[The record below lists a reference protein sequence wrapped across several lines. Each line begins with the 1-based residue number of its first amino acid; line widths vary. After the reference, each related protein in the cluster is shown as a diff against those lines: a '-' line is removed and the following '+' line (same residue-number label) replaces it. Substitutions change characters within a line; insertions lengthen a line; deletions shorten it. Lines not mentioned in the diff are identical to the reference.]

1 MIDNV
6 KNKHNDLNTTSK
18 MNLKRAI
25 VKRETQS
32 HSKVCPL
39 AEHIDLKDHYLAF
52 IELENFGISSDL
64 PDERCQFLH
73 SLGIN
78 SKHDVRS

>member
-1 MIDNV
+1 
-6 KNKHNDLNTTSK
+6 
-18 MNLKRAI
+18 MNFKRDI

-64 PDERCQFLH
+64 PDERCQFP
-73 SLGIN
+73 
-78 SKHDVRS
+78 

>member
-64 PDERCQFLH
+64 PDERCQFPQF
-73 SLGIN
+73 LGMN
-78 SKHDVRS
+78 SKLYVLP